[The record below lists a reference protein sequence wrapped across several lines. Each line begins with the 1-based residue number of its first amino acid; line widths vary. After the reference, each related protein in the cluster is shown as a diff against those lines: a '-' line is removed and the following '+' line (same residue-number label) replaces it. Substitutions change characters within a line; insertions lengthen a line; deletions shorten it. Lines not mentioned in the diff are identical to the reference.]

1 VYSDVVVVGS
11 DVVVVGS
18 ERAAVRRLPPSGL
31 RSGTLTTAEAASCS
45 AVELGEWSW
54 GESNPRPP
62 SSCRPRY
69 DRSRVLRLCGCRTA
83 GSVGLARRPP
93 PGLSPMSAVFP
104 AASGLSRRQS
114 SLLLPGCGDQ
124 APRAITGRWCS
135 RSPGLS
141 GGDSELLIGSCVCAP
156 FKESE
161 QLRSHDSASGLDVE
175 TDQPLVKQPDECTGD
190 RCPALR
196 LGLAGFAPSLRPLAR
211 CQPMGDAAAW
221 GARDAAVVP
230 ASRPPTVPQ
239 GTRESGGDRPA

>member
-1 VYSDVVVVGS
+1 
-11 DVVVVGS
+11 
-18 ERAAVRRLPPSGL
+18 
-31 RSGTLTTAEAASCS
+31 
-45 AVELGEWSW
+45 
-54 GESNPRPP
+54 
-62 SSCRPRY
+62 
-69 DRSRVLRLCGCRTA
+69 
-83 GSVGLARRPP
+83 
-93 PGLSPMSAVFP
+93 MSAVFP

-124 APRAITGRWCS
+124 APRTITGRWCS

-175 TDQPLVKQPDECTGD
+175 TDQPLVKQPDKCTGD

-196 LGLAGFAPSLRPLAR
+196 LRLAGFAPSLHPLAR

-230 ASRPPTVPQ
+230 ASRPPTVPP